1 MNAMIPFAAGGA
13 PAHISNAF
21 AGLGSNIPERQSV
34 PSLSYEGKTWT
45 IHKEGAKQKLMTR
58 DADGEQ
64 IPLSIM
70 KVVIL
75 DSAPRRGRAFYE
87 GTYDPNKIAAPACWS
102 HDGERPDQSITNPC
116 AASCAACPNSVKGSK
131 VLDNGNTTTACS
143 QHRMLA
149 VIPSGDLNYTP
160 LRLKIAITSDWDNNS
175 PEMEREGWFSY
186 SKYLDY
192 LKANGCPHTAAVVT
206 KIRFDANAA
215 YPKLFFA
222 AERWLSEEEQYTVAP
237 RVKTP
242 EVQKLIDGSWTPA
255 GVDGVP
261 TQNAQA
267 AAQINPAPAPVQPV
281 EEKVQIAPAPAP
293 APAPVQEAVMI
304 MDDSEPAPVTKPAK
318 AKAKEAEPAPAP
330 EQAPAAS
337 TDVPSEIASLL
348 DAWG

>member
-1 MNAMIPFAAGGA
+1 MNAMIPFAAGGT
-13 PAHISNAF
+13 PAHISDAF
-21 AGLGSNIPERQSV
+21 AGLGSNIPDRQSV

-87 GTYDPNKIAAPACWS
+87 GTYDPNKISAPACWS
-102 HDGERPDQSITNPC
+102 SDGERPDAAVTSPC
-116 AASCAACPNSVKGSK
+116 ASACAACPNSVKGSK
-131 VLDNGNTTTACS
+131 VLDNGHATTACS
-143 QHRMLA
+143 QHRMMA
-149 VIPSGDLNYTP
+149 VIPSGDLNYTA
-160 LRLKIAITSDWDNNS
+160 LRLKIAITSDWDNQS

-222 AERWLSEEEQYTVAP
+222 AERWLSEEEQYAVAP
-237 RVKTP
+237 RVKSA

-261 TQNAQA
+261 TQKAQIAQA
-267 AAQINPAPAPVQPV
+267 PAQIEPAPAPVQPV
-281 EEKVQIAPAPAP
+281 EAKAQVAPAPAP
-293 APAPVQEAVMI
+293 APAQEEVLIMADSDPV
-304 MDDSEPAPVTKPAK
+304 PATKPAK
-318 AKAKEAEPAPAP
+318 KAETKAAPA

-337 TDVPSEIASLL
+337 TDVPAEIASLL